1 MMCPVCHRRRTA
13 KGDTVCRTCRRFI
26 REYIETRAIPTPT
39 PGSSYVPMVADVLL
53 AMREL
58 GVDQDTAVIA
68 LGGIP

>member
-1 MMCPVCHRRRTA
+1 MTMRNT
-13 KGDTVCRTCRRFI
+13 
-26 REYIETRAIPTPT
+26 ETLATTPT